1 MDQGRAALW
10 QRGDHESGP
19 YQSPMEDGM
28 EQFHTWY
35 REAMESDLQACP
47 ERPSAG
53 MQRLLNSSPLNVEP

>member
-1 MDQGRAALW
+1 
-10 QRGDHESGP
+10 
-19 YQSPMEDGM
+19 MEDGM

-53 MQRLLNSSPLNVEP
+53 MQRLLNSSTLNVEP